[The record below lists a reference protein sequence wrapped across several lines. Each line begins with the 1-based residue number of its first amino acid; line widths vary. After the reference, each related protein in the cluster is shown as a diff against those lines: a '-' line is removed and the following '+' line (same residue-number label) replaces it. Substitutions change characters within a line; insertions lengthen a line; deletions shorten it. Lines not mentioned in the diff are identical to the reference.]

1 MKKISVRDFEPK
13 TLIKGV
19 HLTQILKKKNCSK
32 NISWRRVYIYIY
44 IVNLKKQKKSIC
56 HWLLFIPYSIWV
68 HVESPKYIMICLK
81 SPKSSEFDIVLANSG
96 QISLTMFISSCVINY
111 SIDFLKIGKFKKGY
125 ASDGIRTHNTWFWGP
140 RNTCAIGCAK
150 KYSK

>member
-1 MKKISVRDFEPK
+1 MHKKFTQMCKTIVDEKNKCSWFRAENIDQRCTSYTNFEKKTVRKISHEE
-13 TLIKGV
+13 G
-19 HLTQILKKKNCSK
+19 
-32 NISWRRVYIYIY
+32 YIYIY

-96 QISLTMFISSCVINY
+96 QISLTMFISSCFNNC
-111 SIDFLKIGKFKKGY
+111 SIGF
-125 ASDGIRTHNTWFWGP
+125 
-140 RNTCAIGCAK
+140 
-150 KYSK
+150 

>member
-1 MKKISVRDFEPK
+1 MISSRKHWSKVYILHKFWRKKTVRKISHEE
-13 TLIKGV
+13 G
-19 HLTQILKKKNCSK
+19 
-32 NISWRRVYIYIY
+32 YIYIY

-111 SIDFLKIGKFKKGY
+111 SIDFLKIVKFKKGY
-125 ASDGIRTHNTWFWGP
+125 ASGGIRTHNTWFWGP